1 MSSNEW
7 PIQQFHYVPAPS
19 MMVEMMRGCLK
30 VVQQCAD
37 VKPGEKVVISTDTNK
52 IRIAEVLA
60 AAVAGVGG
68 VPVITVITPTGA
80 HGAQLPLPVT
90 AACREA
96 DVFFLP
102 ATYSQ
107 THTDARIEAIKA
119 GARGCTMCE
128 ITEDCFCGSTV
139 RADFEELDKIGRIL
153 GAALAKTSVMRVRT
167 DSGTDITA
175 EVTGRPVQYETGLFR
190 KPREFAAFPNSEINI
205 APIEGTAHGKVV
217 VDVRVMNIGVVKN
230 EPVTCYFEK
239 GELVEIEGGPLAAA
253 FKEMMAGYGDRTA
266 YNVAEFGLG
275 LNKLSRLYATN
286 LEDLGRLGNFH
297 IGLGS
302 NYAIGGK
309 VKAPCH
315 VDISLR
321 HARVDFDGKRVYDD
335 ENILL

>member
-19 MMVEMMRGCLK
+19 SMIEMMRGALK
-30 VVQQCAD
+30 VVQQCAN
-37 VKPGEKVVISTDTNK
+37 VQPGEKVVISTDTNK
-52 IRIAEVLA
+52 IRIAETLA
-60 AAVAGVGG
+60 AAVVGVGG
-68 VPVITVITPTGA
+68 VPVITIITPTGA
-80 HGAQLPLPVT
+80 HGAQLPDPVV
-90 AACREA
+90 AACRES

-139 RADFEELDKIGRIL
+139 TADYEECDKRGRVL
-153 GAALAKTSVMRVRT
+153 GAAMAKTSKIRVTT
-167 DSGTDITA
+167 DLGTDLTA
-175 EVTGRPVQYETGLFR
+175 EITGRPVQYETGLFR
-190 KPREFAAFPNSEINI
+190 KPREFAAWPNSEINI
-205 APIEGTAHGKVV
+205 APIEGTANGKAVI
-217 VDVRVMNIGVVKN
+217 DVRVMNIGVVKN
-230 EPVTCYFEK
+230 EPVTCYFEN
-239 GELVEIEGGPLAAA
+239 GELVEIEGGPMAKA

-266 YNVAEFGLG
+266 YNVAEFGVG
-275 LNKLSRLYATN
+275 LNPVSRVYATN
-286 LEDLGRLGNFH
+286 LEDLGKLGNFH

-315 VDISLR
+315 VDISFR
-321 HARVDFDGKRVYDD
+321 YARVEFDGKLVYAD
-335 ENILL
+335 EKILL

>member
-7 PIQQFHYVPAPS
+7 PIQQFHYVPAS
-19 MMVEMMRGCLK
+19 SSIVEMMRGTIK
-30 VVQQCAD
+30 VVQQCAG

-52 IRIAEVLA
+52 FRIAEALA
-60 AAVAGVGG
+60 GAVHAVGG
-68 VPVITVITPTGA
+68 IPVITVITPTGA
-80 HGAQLPLPVT
+80 HGRQLPSPVV

-107 THTDARIEAIKA
+107 THTDARIQAIQA

-139 RADFEELDKIGRIL
+139 QADFEELDKIGRAL
-153 GAALAKTSVMRVRT
+153 GAVLAKTHTMRVTT
-167 DSGTDITA
+167 DKGTDISA
-175 EVTGRPVQYETGLFR
+175 VVAGRPVQYETGLFR
-190 KPREFAAFPNSEINI
+190 NPREFAAFPNSEINI
-205 APIEGTAHGKVV
+205 APIEGTAKGKVV

-230 EPVTCYFEK
+230 EPVTCWVEN
-239 GELVEIEGGPLAAA
+239 GEIVEIEGGPMARD

-266 YNVAEFGLG
+266 YNIAEFGLG

-309 VKAPCH
+309 IKAPCH
-315 VDISLR
+315 VDISFR
-321 HARVDFDGKRVYDD
+321 HARVEFDGKLVYDD
-335 ENILL
+335 ENILI

>member
-7 PIQQFHYVPAPS
+7 PIQQFHYVPS
-19 MMVEMMRGCLK
+19 SSSIIEMMRGTIK
-30 VVQQCAD
+30 VVQQCAA
-37 VKPGEKVVISTDTNK
+37 VQPGEKVVISTDTNK
-52 IRIAEVLA
+52 IRIAEALA
-60 AAVAGVGG
+60 GAVHAVGG
-68 VPVITVITPTGA
+68 IPVITVIVPTGA
-80 HGAQLPLPVT
+80 HGAQLPSPVV
-90 AACREA
+90 AACRDS

-102 ATYSQ
+102 ATFSQ

-139 RADFEELDKIGRIL
+139 NADFEQLDKLGHVIG
-153 GAALAKTSVMRVRT
+153 ASLAKTHKIRCTT
-167 DSGTDITA
+167 DSGTDIVA

-190 KPREFAAFPNSEINI
+190 RPREFAAFPNSEINI
-205 APIEGTAHGKVV
+205 APIEGTAHGKAV

-239 GELVEIEGGPLAAA
+239 GELVEIEGGPMAKA
-253 FKEMMAGYGDRTA
+253 FEEMMAGYGDRTA
-266 YNVAEFGLG
+266 YNVAEFGVG
-275 LNKLSRLYATN
+275 LNKLSRVYATN

-315 VDISLR
+315 VDISFR
-321 HARVDFDGKRVYDD
+321 HAKVEFDDKLVYDD
-335 ENILL
+335 ENALL

>member
-7 PIQQFHYVPAPS
+7 PIQQFHYVPAS
-19 MMVEMMRGCLK
+19 SSIVEMLRGTIK
-30 VVQQCAD
+30 VVQQCAG
-37 VKPGEKVVISTDTNK
+37 VKAGEKVVISTDTNK
-52 IRIAEVLA
+52 FRIAEALA
-60 AAVAGVGG
+60 GAVHAVGG
-68 VPVITVITPTGA
+68 IPVITVITPTGA
-80 HGAQLPLPVT
+80 HGAQLPSPVV

-139 RADFEELDKIGRIL
+139 NADFEELDKMGRAL
-153 GAALAKTSVMRVRT
+153 GAVLATTGTMRVTT
-167 DSGTDITA
+167 DQGTDLTA
-175 EVTGRPVQYETGLFR
+175 EVAGRPVQYETGLFR
-190 KPREFAAFPNSEINI
+190 NPRDFAAFPNSEINI
-205 APIEGTAHGKVV
+205 APIEGTAKGKVV

-230 EPVTCYFEK
+230 EPVTCYVEN
-239 GELVEIEGGPLAAA
+239 GELVEIEGGPLAQA

-266 YNVAEFGLG
+266 YNIAEFGVG

-309 VKAPCH
+309 IKAPCH
-315 VDISLR
+315 VDISFR
-321 HARVDFDGKRVYDD
+321 HAKVEFDGKVVYDD
-335 ENILL
+335 ENILI

>member
-7 PIQQFHYVPAPS
+7 PIQQFHYVPATS
-19 MMVEMMRGCLK
+19 SIVEMMKGTIR
-30 VVQQCAD
+30 VVQQCAG

-52 IRIAEVLA
+52 IRIAEALA
-60 AAVAGVGG
+60 GAVYASGG

-80 HGAQLPLPVT
+80 HGAQLPSPVV
-90 AACREA
+90 AACRES

-102 ATYSQ
+102 ATFSQ
-107 THTDARIEAIKA
+107 THTDARVEALKA

-139 RADFEELDKIGRIL
+139 NADFEELDKLGRAIG
-153 GAALAKTSVMRVRT
+153 AVLAKTHKIRVT
-167 DSGTDITA
+167 TASGTDLTA

-190 KPREFAAFPNSEINI
+190 NSGDFSAFPNSEINI
-205 APIEGTAHGKVV
+205 APIEGTANGKAVI
-217 VDVRVMNIGVVKN
+217 DVRVMNIGVVKN
-230 EPVTCYFEK
+230 EPVTCYIEN
-239 GELVEIEGGPLAAA
+239 GELVGIEGGPMAKA
-253 FKEMMAGYGDRTA
+253 FEEMMAGYGDRTA
-266 YNVAEFGLG
+266 YNIAEFGVG

-315 VDISLR
+315 VDISFR
-321 HARVDFDGKRVYDD
+321 HARVEFDDKLVYND
-335 ENILL
+335 EEVLV

>member
-7 PIQQFHYVPAPS
+7 PIQQFHYVPASSS
-19 MMVEMMRGCLK
+19 MIEMMRGALK
-30 VVQQCAD
+30 VVQQCAA

-52 IRIAEVLA
+52 FRIAEVLA
-60 AAVAGVGG
+60 GAVVGVGG

-80 HGAQLPLPVT
+80 HGAQLPSPVV

-128 ITEDCFCGSTV
+128 VTEDCLCGSTV
-139 RADFEELDKIGRIL
+139 LADFEELDKLGHAL
-153 GAALAKTSVMRVRT
+153 GAVLAKTSVMHVTT
-167 DSGTDITA
+167 DLGTDLTA
-175 EVTGRPVQYETGLFR
+175 VVEGRPVQYETGLFR
-190 KPREFAAFPNSEINI
+190 KSRQFAAFPNSEINI
-205 APIEGTAHGKVV
+205 APIEGTAKGKVV
-217 VDVRVMNIGVVKN
+217 VDVRVMNVGVVKN
-230 EPVTCYFEK
+230 EPVTCYVEN
-239 GELVEIEGGPLAAA
+239 GELVEMEGGPLAKQ

-266 YNVAEFGLG
+266 YNIAEFGVG

-315 VDISLR
+315 VDISFR
-321 HARVDFDGKRVYDD
+321 HAHVEFDGKLVYND
-335 ENILL
+335 EEIRL